1 MNELLP
7 PWSLLTAF
15 LAASFVL
22 AVTPGPGVLYI
33 VTRSLTQ
40 GKRSGLASVV
50 GVALGN
56 LGNAIGA
63 SVGLATVFAVS
74 SVAFTIVKYAGALY
88 LIYLGIQALRSEARD
103 AEASP
108 VVARR
113 RSGLTPCPSGLS
125 PESTVRTENPL
136 PVKPWRIVRD
146 GFLVAL
152 LNPKTAIFFAAFLP
166 QFMGA
171 TTPMLQS
178 VTLGALFVAIAATTD
193 TVYALAAGSI
203 APTLAR
209 AKGFR
214 QLGRYLTGGAFIG
227 LGMMTAFAGSRSSK

>member
-33 VTRSLTQ
+33 VTRSLAQ
-40 GKRSGLASVV
+40 GKRSGLASVA

-63 SVGLATVFAVS
+63 SVGLAAVFAVS
-74 SVAFTIVKYAGALY
+74 SVAFTIVKYSGALY
-88 LIYLGIQALRSEARD
+88 LIYLGIQALRS
-103 AEASP
+103 
-108 VVARR
+108 
-113 RSGLTPCPSGLS
+113 
-125 PESTVRTENPL
+125 PESESKTENL
-136 PVKPWRIVRD
+136 KSAQPWRIFRD

-166 QFMGA
+166 QFMG
-171 TTPMLQS
+171 TTSMLQS
-178 VTLGALFVAIAATTD
+178 ITLGALFVTIAATTD
-193 TVYALAAGSI
+193 TVYALAASSI
-203 APTLAR
+203 APTLTR

-214 QLGRYLTGGAFIG
+214 QGRYLTGGAFIG
-227 LGMMTAFAGSRSSK
+227 LGMMTAFAGRSSK

>member
-7 PWSLLTAF
+7 PWSLLTTF

-33 VTRSLTQ
+33 VTRSLAQ
-40 GKRSGLASVV
+40 GRRSGLASVA

-63 SVGLATVFAVS
+63 SVGLAAIFAVS
-74 SVAFTIVKYAGALY
+74 SVAFAVVKYAGALY
-88 LIYLGIQALRSEARD
+88 LIYLGIQVLRS
-103 AEASP
+103 
-108 VVARR
+108 
-113 RSGLTPCPSGLS
+113 
-125 PESTVRTENPL
+125 PELEVRTANL
-136 PVKPWRIVRD
+136 KSARSWRIFRD
-146 GFLVAL
+146 GFVVAL

-166 QFMGA
+166 QFIGTT

-178 VTLGALFVAIAATTD
+178 MILGTLFVVIAATTD
-193 TVYALAAGSI
+193 TIYALAAGSI

-209 AKGFR
+209 TREFR
-214 QLGRYLTGGAFIG
+214 QFGRYLTGSVFIG
-227 LGMMTAFAGSRSSK
+227 LGMMTAFVGDNSE